1 MALSSES
8 SFFYK
13 WYKWCVFDLFVCL
26 QIDNT
31 VMQQYSLSPGSAL
44 APVRILTLGRIRGK
58 LQPQLRNI
66 SLFPVAILR
75 TADSTPKKE
84 LLSIS
89 TTVIPLWILMT
100 SFFLSL
106 SPVKNVFLFFFRG
119 RLDWGGWLAG
129 QGAREC
135 ILSCQHCDRWVEWRV
150 NGFAQCCLG
159 NLFFFF
165 LNQVTN
171 KQDRMWH
178 DPHSRAE
185 TWGCMR

>member
-44 APVRILTLGRIRGK
+44 APVRILTLGRVRGK

-84 LLSIS
+84 LLPIS

-106 SPVKNVFLFFFRG
+106 SLACKECFFVFFQRQV
-119 RLDWGGWLAG
+119 RL
-129 QGAREC
+129 
-135 ILSCQHCDRWVEWRV
+135 RWVVGRAGSERV
-150 NGFAQCCLG
+150 HSELSALWQMGWVKGKWICTMLPRKPF
-159 NLFFFF
+159 FFFF
-165 LNQVTN
+165 LI
-171 KQDRMWH
+171 R
-178 DPHSRAE
+178 
-185 TWGCMR
+185 